1 MKIKSCEIYKR
12 RKLIGVLPYKY
23 FEKNDLHDEYFLLA
37 NRYPIKPGYTLIINK
52 KEKFYVTDVRLHSY
66 KDSHIN
72 VFFETVAQH
81 NEKQTLRIH
90 DWINTGIAVGSLIA
104 AIISLLVSLA
114 R

>member
-1 MKIKSCEIYKR
+1 MKIESCEIYKR

-23 FEKNDLHDEYFLLA
+23 FEKTDLHDEYFLLT

-72 VFFETVAQH
+72 VFIETVEQH
-81 NEKQTLRIH
+81 RKSFFKF
-90 DWINTGIAVGSLIA
+90 WIPV
-104 AIISLLVSLA
+104 IISILALVVAILSLVIDAIELLS
-114 R
+114 